1 METRGPAETGSS
13 TAPVSS
19 RICVHCGK
27 LVAPDRKQ
35 LCDHCAEVFYA
46 PGDRPAID
54 AARPTGVGAPPA
66 SRRGVVLG
74 LILAFAIP
82 ASYWVLAILV
92 QHGIAPYDQVHALL
106 GALGTIALLEVL
118 VGPLGIG
125 IVAWSARIREAAV
138 WAALFILGIPGLA
151 IVWFFAVA
159 NLSGTLGN
167 PF

>member
-1 METRGPAETGSS
+1 METRDPAETGSS
-13 TAPVSS
+13 TAPVSP

-27 LVAPDRKQ
+27 RVAPDRKQ
-35 LCDHCAEVFYA
+35 LCDHCGEVFYA
-46 PGDRPAID
+46 PADRPAID
-54 AARPTGVGAPPA
+54 VAPATGVAAPRA

-82 ASYWVLAILV
+82 GSYWVLALLV
-92 QHGIAPYDQVHALL
+92 QQGIAPYDQVHALL
-106 GALGTIALLEVL
+106 GPLGTIALLEVL

-125 IVAWSARIREAAV
+125 IVIWSAGIREAAV
-138 WAALFILGIPGLA
+138 WAVLFILGIPGLA

-159 NLSGTLGN
+159 ELSGTLGN

>member
-1 METRGPAETGSS
+1 METRGPADTGSS

-19 RICVHCGK
+19 RICVNCGK

-35 LCDHCAEVFYA
+35 LCDHCGEVFHA

-54 AARPTGVGAPPA
+54 VAPATGVATPAA

-74 LILAFAIP
+74 LILALAIP

-92 QHGIAPYDQVHALL
+92 QSGIVPYDPVHAML

-125 IVAWSARIREAAV
+125 IVAWSARIREAAL
-138 WAALFILGIPGLA
+138 WAALFILGIPVLA

>member
-1 METRGPAETGSS
+1 METHEPAEAASS
-13 TAPVSS
+13 ITPVSP

-27 LVAPDRKQ
+27 RVAPDRKQ
-35 LCDHCAEVFYA
+35 LCDHCGEVFHA
-46 PGDRPAID
+46 PADRPAID
-54 AARPTGVGAPPA
+54 LAPATVAAAPRA

-82 ASYWVLAILV
+82 VSYWVLALLV
-92 QHGIAPYDQVHALL
+92 QQGIAPYDQVHALL

-125 IVAWSARIREAAV
+125 IVIWSAGIREAAV

-159 NLSGTLGN
+159 ELSGTLGN